1 MANNPNMNMIMA
13 AQARRRRDERGR
25 YMESERP
32 DMYKRSSQY
41 ARRNAMPQGYDR
53 SNDMRRSY
61 GRRMEPQ
68 PMSRQYNREMD
79 NAPGMGGEGYF
90 VWDNMD
96 PFDYDAPE
104 QYYSPYGDQPDV
116 YKEQEDWNAD
126 NVSYMDDYNRSA
138 GAMGMRPQQMHGRQI
153 GFQADEKPQFDK
165 ETAMKWVDSMKDS
178 EGNFGGKYSWAQA
191 HQYAISKG
199 YTSDKDI
206 AEFYA
211 SMNAMYSDFHK
222 AAEKYG
228 VDKPDFY
235 ACLAKLFMDDP
246 DAVDDK
252 VGMYYNYIAKHG
264 N

>member
-1 MANNPNMNMIMA
+1 MANNPNMAMMMA
-13 AQARRRRDERGR
+13 AQSRRRRDGRGR
-25 YMESERP
+25 YMEGARP
-32 DMYKRSSQY
+32 DMYRHSQQY
-41 ARRNAMPQGYDR
+41 ARRNDMAQGYGR
-53 SNDMRRSY
+53 GNDMRRAY
-61 GRRMEPQ
+61 GHRMENP
-68 PMSRQYNREMD
+68 PMNNQYNGEMN

-90 VWDNMD
+90 VWDSMD

-116 YKEQEDWNAD
+116 YRDQENWPAD
-126 NVSYMDDYNRSA
+126 NVSYMGNYNRS
-138 GAMGMRPQQMHGRQI
+138 GGSMGNNQQYTSGRQI
-153 GFQADEKPQFDK
+153 GFQSDDKERFDK
-165 ETAMKWVDSMKDS
+165 ETAMKWVESMKDS
-178 EGNFGGKYSWAQA
+178 EGNVGGKFSWAQA

-211 SMNAMYSDFHK
+211 AMNAMYSDFHK

-235 ACLAKLFMDDP
+235 ACLAKLFIDDP

-252 VGMYYNYIAKHG
+252 VGMYYRCIVKHEE
-264 N
+264 